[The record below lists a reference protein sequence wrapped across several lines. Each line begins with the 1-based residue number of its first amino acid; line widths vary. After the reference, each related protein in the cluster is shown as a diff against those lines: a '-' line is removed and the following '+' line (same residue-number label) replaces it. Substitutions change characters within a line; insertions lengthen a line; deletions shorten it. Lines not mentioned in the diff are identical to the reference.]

1 MFMHV
6 WFSVSMRDLYGFL
19 SHSIFAVSR
28 CSAPNTDEAVKKKRK
43 ANTAKDRRRAET
55 RTKRGEREGERCSA
69 EMKGGRYALQC
80 KTGGGRVVHHD
91 MMRDTFEAVH
101 RDAGE
106 VVGCEN
112 EAPAPRVR
120 REARERYCSH
130 CHRGL
135 GAPLRQGSRRGGRGH
150 NEQHFMAK
158 WRTTRIAMT

>member
-1 MFMHV
+1 M
-6 WFSVSMRDLYGFL
+6 
-19 SHSIFAVSR
+19 
-28 CSAPNTDEAVKKKRK
+28 
-43 ANTAKDRRRAET
+43 
-55 RTKRGEREGERCSA
+55 
-69 EMKGGRYALQC
+69 
-80 KTGGGRVVHHD
+80 HHD

-135 GAPLRQGSRRGGRGH
+135 GAPLRQGSRAEEDITSSTSCEVEDDAHCNDVTLITSQFAGRMPSSVAARG
-150 NEQHFMAK
+150 
-158 WRTTRIAMT
+158 RTQA